1 MHPEIVPVLFA
12 PDRQEQAERKLVVLG
27 CCGLESGSEPR
38 NIGRPQQS
46 EAVRFMHVQ
55 YRALLLTRTA
65 PVGYY
70 DGTGRNVI
78 LKLHIAAAGDKEIQ
92 LFLDIIQLALGAVAV
107 RYSALLQ
114 QLGRQA
120 LGVTAEHLIGGK
132 RRQCTP
138 EAHADLLQ
146 AVEQH
151 RVERAALSV
160 EDHGDGGVVGVCLFV
175 AAVTGQRVKYVRQC
189 DYLRRDR
196 DLFTEQAVR
205 IAAAVPAFV
214 VPAADLDGDLDQRLV
229 AVLRQPLEHGC
240 ADDGMGADDV
250 EFLGRQCA
258 RLVQNVLGDADLAD
272 VVQGGRGGDE
282 ADLVLGQTVYIG
294 LFGQLAQ
301 QHFGHGL
308 HLKHM
313 LCALA
318 VAELDD
324 MTEDADHDM
333 AVLLVLIDL
342 VGDHAHQPL
351 LVGVER
357 ERVFD
362 AALHDEGVERTADI
376 VGNAEAVTALDN
388 RTVLGGGDH
397 DDWQLLDPAE
407 LIQALEH
414 AEAVDFR
421 HIDIQQQQVDI
432 HILLEHEDGL
442 RTVLCLR
449 VIIFLAEDCLEH
461 FSVEFRV
468 VNNQNFLSVHSRS
481 TAAGSPSLPLF
492 TGI

>member
-1 MHPEIVPVLFA
+1 
-12 PDRQEQAERKLVVLG
+12 
-27 CCGLESGSEPR
+27 
-38 NIGRPQQS
+38 
-46 EAVRFMHVQ
+46 MHVQ

-114 QLGRQA
+114 QLSRQA
-120 LGVTAEHLIGGK
+120 LCVAAEHLIGGK
-132 RRQCTP
+132 RRQCAP
-138 EAHADLLQ
+138 ETHADLLQ

-205 IAAAVPAFV
+205 IAAAVPALV

-240 ADDGMGADDV
+240 ADGGMGADDV

-301 QHFGHGL
+301 QHLGHGL

-324 MTEDADHDM
+324 MTEDANHDM

-342 VGDHAHQPL
+342 VGDHVHQPL

-362 AALHDEGVERTADI
+362 TALHNEGVERTADI
-376 VGNAEAVTALDN
+376 VGNAKAVTAFDN
-388 RTVLGGGDH
+388 RAVLGGGDH
-397 DDWQLLDPAE
+397 DDWQLLNPAE
-407 LIQALEH
+407 LIHALEH

-421 HIDIQQQQVDI
+421 HIDIQQQQVDV
-432 HILLEHEDGL
+432 HILLDHEEGL
-442 RTVLCLR
+442 RAVLCLC
-449 VIIFLAEDCLEH
+449 VVIFLTENRLEH
-461 FSVEFRV
+461 FSVE
-468 VNNQNFLSVHSRS
+468 L
-481 TAAGSPSLPLF
+481 
-492 TGI
+492 